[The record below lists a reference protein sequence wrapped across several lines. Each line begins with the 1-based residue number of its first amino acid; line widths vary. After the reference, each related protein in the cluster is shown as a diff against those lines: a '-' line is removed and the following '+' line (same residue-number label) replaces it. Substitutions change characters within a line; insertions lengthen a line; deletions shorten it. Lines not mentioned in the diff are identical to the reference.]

1 MAMMITMRIHF
12 LISDIHPHESSG
24 VSSGFDMLDTP
35 ALVT

>member
-1 MAMMITMRIHF
+1 MAMMINMLIHF
-12 LISDIHPHESSG
+12 IIYDIHPHESSG